1 MQSFS
6 NYNTKGNYK
15 SFLIYLFSQMQI
27 FFSGIRRQQVRD
39 QASVSTVCDGPGTK
53 TKGML
58 HDSFCKLVSPDL
70 EQLVHNHDEASF
82 QNKGAPT
89 RTMEDL
95 EDTTSRDGVGI

>member
-6 NYNTKGNYK
+6 NYNTKGNRK

-27 FFSGIRRQQVRD
+27 FFSGIRWQQVRD
-39 QASVSTVCDGPGTK
+39 QAS
-53 TKGML
+53 GML